1 MPLTVLPLESRHM
14 SGRFDMFAELA
25 RSLGRRGMR
34 LARGDILVVST
45 KYASYAEG
53 RIIDVRGVRAS
64 AQARRL
70 SGRYGLSREMA
81 ELVLRESD
89 RILGGVAGFVMAAS
103 APFRPPPAEPPPAG
117 HGARR
122 TANRAAGAP
131 PPRHGLLLAPNA
143 GIDLSNARRGRA
155 VLYPDSPYD
164 TAELLRRKI
173 LLEMGVAVGVIL
185 VDSRLMPAR
194 VGTSG
199 VAVAHAGIEPVR
211 DARSRPDLEGNPLKV
226 TFQAASDS
234 MATVANHAMGEGA
247 ESVPFVIIR
256 DSGIPLT
263 GRRPGPSETAVP
275 AGQCVYVRGLSSPA
289 AV

>member
-14 SGRFDMFAELA
+14 SGRFDMFAELV

-34 LARGDILVVST
+34 LARGDILAVST

-89 RILGGVAGFVMAAS
+89 RVFGGVAGFVMAAS
-103 APFRPPPAEPPPAG
+103 APFCPLPAEPPPACP
-117 HGARR
+117 GARR
-122 TANRAAGAP
+122 TANRAAGASP
-131 PPRHGLLLAPNA
+131 PHGLLLAPNA

-155 VLYPDSPYD
+155 VLYPDSPYG
-164 TAELLRRKI
+164 TAELFRRKI

-247 ESVPFVIIR
+247 ESIPFVVIR

-275 AGQCVYVRGLSSPA
+275 AWQCVYVRGLSSPA

>member
-14 SGRFDMFAELA
+14 SGRFDMFAELV
-25 RSLGRRGMR
+25 RSLGRCGLR
-34 LARGDILVVST
+34 LAQGDILAAST

-53 RIIDVRGVRAS
+53 RIVDVRDVRAS

-70 SGRYGLSREMA
+70 SERYGLGREMA
-81 ELVLRESD
+81 ELILRESD
-89 RILGGVAGFVMAAS
+89 RVLGGTAGFVIAAS
-103 APFRPPPAEPPPAG
+103 APFRPPPAEPATAISG
-117 HGARR
+117 ICRTARR
-122 TANRAAGAP
+122 TPGAP
-131 PPRHGLLLAPNA
+131 RRRGLLLAPNA
-143 GIDLSNARRGRA
+143 GIDLSNAKRGRA
-155 VLYPDSPYD
+155 VLYPDSPYE

-211 DARSRPDLEGNPLKV
+211 DARSKPDLEGNPLKV
-226 TFQAASDS
+226 TFQAVSDS

-247 ESVPFVIIR
+247 ESIPFVIIR
-256 DSGIPLT
+256 GSGIPLT
-263 GRRPGPSETAVP
+263 SRRPGPSETAVP
-275 AGQCVYVRGLSSPA
+275 AEQCVYVRGLSSHA
-289 AV
+289 TV

>member
-14 SGRFDMFAELA
+14 SGRFDMFAELV
-25 RSLGRRGMR
+25 RSLGHCGIR
-34 LARGDILVVST
+34 LARGDILAVST

-53 RIIDVRGVRAS
+53 RLIDVRGVRAS

-70 SGRYGLSREMA
+70 SGLYGLSREMA

-89 RILGGVAGFVMAAS
+89 RVLGGVAGFVMAVS
-103 APFRPPPAEPPPAG
+103 VPFRPPPAEPPHAG

-131 PPRHGLLLAPNA
+131 HQNGLLLAPNA

-155 VLYPDSPYD
+155 VLYPDSPYE

-199 VAVAHAGIEPVR
+199 VAVAHAGMEPVR

-234 MATVANHAMGEGA
+234 MATVANHAMGEAA

-263 GRRPGPSETAVP
+263 GRRPGPSETAVS
-275 AGQCVYVRGLSSPA
+275 AEQCVYVRGLSSPA
-289 AV
+289 AM

>member
-1 MPLTVLPLESRHM
+1 VPLTVLPLESRHM
-14 SGRFDMFAELA
+14 GGRFDMFAELA

-34 LARGDILVVST
+34 LARGDILAVST

-64 AQARRL
+64 VQARRL
-70 SGRYGLSREMA
+70 AGLYGLSHEMA

-89 RILGGVAGFVMAAS
+89 RVFGGVAGFVIAAS
-103 APFRPPPAEPPPAG
+103 APFRPPSAESPPTGP
-117 HGARR
+117 GARR
-122 TANRAAGAP
+122 TAPRTVGA
-131 PPRHGLLLAPNA
+131 PRHGLLLAPNA
-143 GIDLSNARRGRA
+143 GIDLSNVRRGRA
-155 VLYPDSPYD
+155 VLYPDSPYE

-173 LLEMGVAVGVIL
+173 LLEMGVAIGVIL

-194 VGTSG
+194 IGTSG

-275 AGQCVYVRGLSSPA
+275 AGQCVYVRGLLSSAA

>member
-14 SGRFDMFAELA
+14 SGRFDMFAELV

-34 LARGDILVVST
+34 LEQGDILAAST

-53 RIIDVRGVRAS
+53 RIVDVRGVHAS

-70 SGRYGLSREMA
+70 SERYGLGREMA
-81 ELVLRESD
+81 ELILRESD
-89 RILGGVAGFVMAAS
+89 RVLGGTAGFVIAAS
-103 APFRPPPAEPPPAG
+103 SPFRPPPAEPAPAG
-117 HGARR
+117 SDTCRTARR
-122 TANRAAGAP
+122 TPGAP
-131 PPRHGLLLAPNA
+131 RRHGLLLAPNA

-155 VLYPDSPYD
+155 VLYPDSPYE

-211 DARSRPDLEGNPLKV
+211 DARSKPDLEGNPLKV
-226 TFQAASDS
+226 TFQAVSDS

-247 ESVPFVIIR
+247 ESIPFVIIR
-256 DSGIPLT
+256 GSGVPLT
-263 GRRPGPSETAVP
+263 SRRPGPSETAVP
-275 AGQCVYVRGLSSPA
+275 AGQCVYVRGLSSHA

>member
-14 SGRFDMFAELA
+14 SGRFDMFAELV

-34 LARGDILVVST
+34 LERGDILTVST

-53 RIIDVRGVRAS
+53 RIIDARDVRAS

-70 SGRYGLSREMA
+70 SGRYGLGREMA

-89 RILGGVAGFVMAAS
+89 RVLGGTAGFVLAAS
-103 APFRPPPAEPPPAG
+103 APFRPPLVEPPPA
-117 HGARR
+117 APRRPRPPPRR
-122 TANRAAGAP
+122 TAAA
-131 PPRHGLLLAPNA
+131 PRHGLLLAPNA

-155 VLYPDSPYD
+155 VLYPDSPYE

-194 VGTSG
+194 IGTSG

-226 TFQAASDS
+226 TFQATSDS

-256 DSGIPLT
+256 DSGVPLT

-275 AGQCVYVRGLSSPA
+275 AEQCVYVRGLSSPA